1 MAARR
6 LMQGRGQDGAVPQ
19 KRCGTP
25 RERTFKGEYQ
35 HLPNLRTRR
44 FMCASWQDAPLISR
58 SRPMAQN

>member
-1 MAARR
+1 
-6 LMQGRGQDGAVPQ
+6 MQGRGQYGAVPQ

-44 FMCASWQDAPLISR
+44 FMRASWQDAPLISR
-58 SRPMAQN
+58 SRPMARS